1 MKGRKDRDATFAY
14 QNAGGLKDSIH
25 ERGRGGLS
33 GKPGC
38 SQGQGAG
45 QKTASS
51 ARSSMFPETKTMA
64 CCTVAKTAK
73 SRQTLGPHG
82 PGRDLPDHRTA
93 SMQTNRKP

>member
-45 QKTASS
+45 QQN
-51 ARSSMFPETKTMA
+51 
-64 CCTVAKTAK
+64 C
-73 SRQTLGPHG
+73 TLGSVFDVPGNEDYGLLHG
-82 PGRDLPDHRTA
+82 G
-93 SMQTNRKP
+93 QNG